1 MSADAADILERA
13 LSLPDAERAALADSL
28 LDSLDSTV
36 EEGAAEAWRQEVNRR
51 VAEPECGSVSAL
63 PWSDMRARL
72 TAALRD
78 GR

>member
-28 LDSLDSTV
+28 LDSLDPTV

-51 VAEPECGSVSAL
+51 VAELECGSVSAL